1 MMNLRALQ
9 NEKGLTVEKMAE
21 FLGLNPSTYGQYESG
36 VREPNFSTLK
46 DLSEKLNVTVDYLIG
61 HTNLREPLPPIDDE
75 LYFEI
80 KRIKNTRVKRAV
92 LTLLKEMEEPDA
104 PASLVKPY

>member
-1 MMNLRALQ
+1 M
-9 NEKGLTVEKMAE
+9 NEKITCTI
-21 FLGLNPSTYGQYESG
+21 PSS
-36 VREPNFSTLK
+36 NFGRAQGGK
-46 DLSEKLNVTVDYLIG
+46 KLNVTVDYLIG

>member
-1 MMNLRALQ
+1 MMNLRALR
-9 NEKGLTVEKMAE
+9 NEKGLTIEKMAE
-21 FLGLNPSTYGQYESG
+21 LLGLNPSTYGQYENG

-61 HTNLREPLPPIDDE
+61 RTNMREPLPPTDDE

-80 KRIKNTRVKRAV
+80 KRIKNTRAKKAV
-92 LTLLKEMEEPDA
+92 LVLLQEMEETDA
-104 PASLVKPY
+104 PTSVVKPY

>member
-1 MMNLRALQ
+1 MNLRVLR

-21 FLGLNPSTYGQYESG
+21 FLGLNPSTYGQYENG

-46 DLSEKLNVTVDYLIG
+46 DLSERLNVTIDYLIG
-61 HTNLREPLPPIDDE
+61 HTNLREPLPPLDDE

-80 KRIKNTRVKRAV
+80 KRMKNTRAKKAV
-92 LTLLKEMEEPDA
+92 LTLLKEMEENEE
-104 PASLVKPY
+104 PASVVKPY

>member
-1 MMNLRALQ
+1 MNLRTLR

-46 DLSEKLNVTVDYLIG
+46 DISDKLGVTVDYLIG

-80 KRIKNTRVKRAV
+80 KRLKNIRAKRAV
-92 LTLLKEMEEPDA
+92 LTLLKEMEETDA
-104 PASLVKPY
+104 PASVVKPY

>member
-1 MMNLRALQ
+1 MMNLRVLR

-21 FLGLNPSTYGQYESG
+21 FLGLNPSTYGQYENG

-46 DLSEKLNVTVDYLIG
+46 DLSERLNVTIDYLIG
-61 HTNLREPLPPIDDE
+61 HTNLREPLPPLDDE

-80 KRIKNTRVKRAV
+80 KRMKNTRAKKAV
-92 LTLLKEMEEPDA
+92 LTLLKEMEENEE
-104 PASLVKPY
+104 PASVVKPY